1 MTAPVPVGDTVDAA
15 SVAREWL
22 ARADELRASG
32 DLVGAVDALTLANRA
47 ASSAETERALVRAR
61 HEAFAAA
68 RDRAGAG
75 ALAEPATSLPAA
87 APLPVVEAG
96 ALDAGLIRTAIQ
108 RHGAL
113 HVRGL
118 LPDERVA
125 ALVAGTDRAMA
136 AAEAFEAGAAVD
148 ETTPWFEP
156 FRPGRDYPVDM
167 KMQVGNRR
175 HWVREAGGVWT
186 ADSPRMMFEFF
197 ETLDAIG
204 LRAVITEYLGERPVL
219 AVDKCTLRRVDL
231 DTGSDWHQDGAFLGT
246 GPGFRTVNVWM
257 SLSDCGVDAPGLDV
271 VPARLDSIVETGTDG
286 AQFQWAVGPGA
297 VDRVVASI
305 GSAVFR
311 PVFRAGD
318 ALIFDELFLHRTA
331 IDGTMTKQRHA
342 IETWFF
348 APSAYPG
355 QFVPVIV

>member
-1 MTAPVPVGDTVDAA
+1 MTAPVPVGDPVDAA
-15 SVAREWL
+15 NVAREWL

-47 ASSAETERALVRAR
+47 APSAETERALVRAR
-61 HEAFAAA
+61 HDGFEAT
-68 RDRAGAG
+68 RSRGGAG
-75 ALAEPATSLPAA
+75 PLPEPATSLPAA
-87 APLPVVEAG
+87 APLPIVDAG
-96 ALDAGLIRTAIQ
+96 ALDAGVIRAAILG
-108 RHGAL
+108 HGAL

-118 LPDERVA
+118 LPEERVA
-125 ALVAGTDRAMA
+125 ALVAGTDRAMG
-136 AAEAFEAGAAVD
+136 AAEAFESGTAVD

-156 FRPGRDYPVDM
+156 FRPGRDYPVDV

-204 LRAVITEYLGERPVL
+204 VRDVVTDYLGERPVL

-246 GPGFRTVNVWM
+246 GPGFRTVNIWM

-271 VPARLDSIVETGTDG
+271 VPARLDSIVGTGTDG

-297 VDRVVASI
+297 VDRVVESI
-305 GSAVFR
+305 GTTVFR
-311 PVFRAGD
+311 PVFEAGD

-331 IDGTMTKQRHA
+331 IDSTMTKQRHA

-355 QFVPVIV
+355 QFVPIIV